1 MPRLGDLY
9 EHFEPSIRRLPES
22 RALTEVDIL
31 QDAFLL
37 DREGRLEIYY
47 APMDWLRPYARV
59 AIVGIT
65 PGKDTMVI
73 AYQTVVDGLRIG
85 RPLDEMLETVKLHA
99 SFSGFRP
106 LLTTWLEWLG
116 VPRYLGVQDGAAL
129 WEGGAAFI
137 QPTSVVRYPAFVDG
151 RNYSGRNPDLVR
163 ASLLRRY
170 LFEVLAPELAEIP
183 EALVIPLGEK
193 VADALRVLS
202 EDGLVDLDRCLVG
215 FPHPSG
221 NNGSR
226 MQKWSENQ
234 VGLKQKTADWFEAR
248 PRGDSS

>member
-1 MPRLGDLY
+1 MPLLGHLY
-9 EHFEPSIRRLPES
+9 EHYEPSIRRLPQS
-22 RALTEVDIL
+22 RPLTDVDVL

-37 DREGRLEIYY
+37 DREGRLDIYY
-47 APMDWLRPYARV
+47 APMDWLRPHARV
-59 AIVGIT
+59 AVVGIT

-73 AYQTVVDGLRIG
+73 AYQTVLDGLRIG
-85 RPLDEMLETVKLHA
+85 RPPDELLDSVKRRA

-106 LLTTWLEWLG
+106 LLTGWLEWLG
-116 VPRYLGVQDGAAL
+116 VHQYLGVENGAAL
-129 WEGGAAFI
+129 LEGDAPLVH
-137 QPTSVVRYPAFVDG
+137 PTSVVRYPAFVDG

-163 ASLLRRY
+163 APLLRRY
-170 LFEVLAPELAEIP
+170 LYEVLAPELAEIP
-183 EALVIPLGEK
+183 DALVIPLGEK

-202 EDGLVDLDRCLVG
+202 DDGLVDLDRCLVG

-226 MQKWSENQ
+226 MQKWSENR

-248 PRGDSS
+248 PLAGSS

>member
-1 MPRLGDLY
+1 MPLLGDLY
-9 EHFEPSIRRLPES
+9 EQYEPSIRRLPQS
-22 RALTEVDIL
+22 RPLTDLDVR

-47 APMDWLRPYARV
+47 APMDWLRPQARV

-73 AYQTVVDGLRIG
+73 AYQTVVDGFTSG
-85 RPLDEMLETVKLHA
+85 RPLDEVLDNVKRRA

-116 VPRYLGVQDGAAL
+116 VHEYLGVENGAAL
-129 WEGGAAFI
+129 LDDDAAFVH
-137 QPTSVVRYPAFVDG
+137 PTSVVRYPAFVDG
-151 RNYSGRNPDLVR
+151 RNYAGRNPDLVR
-163 ASLLRRY
+163 APLLRRY
-170 LFEVLAPELAEIP
+170 LYEVLAPELAEIP

-193 VADALRVLS
+193 VADALLALS
-202 EDGLVDLDRCLVG
+202 DDGLVDLARCLVG

-226 MQKWSENQ
+226 MKKWSENRI
-234 VGLKQKTADWFEAR
+234 GLKQKAADWFEAR
-248 PRGDSS
+248 PPAA